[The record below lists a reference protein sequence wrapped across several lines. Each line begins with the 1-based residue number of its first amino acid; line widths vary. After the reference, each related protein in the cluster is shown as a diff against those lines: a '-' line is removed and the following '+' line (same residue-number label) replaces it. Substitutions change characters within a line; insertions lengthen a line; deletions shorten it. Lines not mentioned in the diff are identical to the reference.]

1 MRSKNEIKNKI
12 KLLKSTYFQD
22 GITRAQQIVIA
33 NKINELKW
41 VINDNSDD
49 SWMFNLQ
56 EDNQ

>member
-22 GITRAQQIVIA
+22 GIIRAQQIVIA